1 MFIDLKFEYTLKNIR
16 NTIREESQK
25 TSQEAGLKLCLKDM
39 DKTICHL
46 K

>member
-25 TSQEAGLKLCLKDM
+25 ILQEAGLKLCLKDM

>member
-1 MFIDLKFEYTLKNIR
+1 MFIDLKFEYTPRNIR
-16 NTIREESQK
+16 NTIREGSQK
-25 TSQEAGLKLCLKDM
+25 TLQEAGLKLCLKDV